1 MAFITREVIYKYH
14 SYEFK

>member
-1 MAFITREVIYKYH
+1 MALVTREVIYKYQ

>member
-1 MAFITREVIYKYH
+1 MSFITREVIYKYH